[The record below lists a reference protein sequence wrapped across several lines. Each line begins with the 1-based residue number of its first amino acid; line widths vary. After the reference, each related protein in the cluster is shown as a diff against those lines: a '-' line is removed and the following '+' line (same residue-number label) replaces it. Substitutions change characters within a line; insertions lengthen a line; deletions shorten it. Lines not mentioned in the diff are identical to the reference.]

1 MAGHHVRTRQWVF
14 GMSGTNPAFMA
25 GLVIVIFLLIVAVA
39 ATGVPALRATQ
50 VDPTRALRAE

>member
-1 MAGHHVRTRQWVF
+1 
-14 GMSGTNPAFMA
+14 MSGTNPAFMA